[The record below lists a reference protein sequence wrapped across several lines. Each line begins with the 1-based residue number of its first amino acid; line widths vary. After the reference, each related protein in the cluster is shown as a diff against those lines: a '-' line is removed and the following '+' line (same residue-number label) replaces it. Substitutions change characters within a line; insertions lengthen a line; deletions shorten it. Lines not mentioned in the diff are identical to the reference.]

1 MLYSKPCAYAI
12 RAMAHVANLTGEV
25 PAGGKEIA
33 EAEGIPAPVLRKI
46 LQELVRRG
54 LLDSRRGPGGG
65 FRLARPAKRITL
77 RDVVAAIDGLDQ
89 FQECAV
95 GLERCSDDAPCPL
108 HDHWKRLKNQF
119 QGYLERTTLD
129 EMARAVQRKKELRR
143 TRVRRR
149 N

>member
-46 LQELVRRG
+46 LQELVRMG

-95 GLERCSDDAPCPL
+95 GLERCSDDQPCPL
-108 HDHWKRLKNQF
+108 HDNWKGLKNQF
-119 QGYLERTTLD
+119 QAYLERTTLG
-129 EMARAVQRKKELRR
+129 EMARAVQRKKELMR
-143 TRVRRR
+143 TRGRRR